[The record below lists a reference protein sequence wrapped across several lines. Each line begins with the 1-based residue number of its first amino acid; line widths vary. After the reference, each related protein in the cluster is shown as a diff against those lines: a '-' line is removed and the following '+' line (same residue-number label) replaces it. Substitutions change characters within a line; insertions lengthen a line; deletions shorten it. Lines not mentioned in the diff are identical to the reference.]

1 MNGSRST
8 CATRQHDVT
17 TCETLVA
24 GMRRLARLSALAA
37 CLALVGCSGGGDAA
51 GDSGGPGG
59 SDPPGAAD
67 PSNPSSWL
75 LNDTVR
81 STEIF
86 ETSAQQ
92 EGVLE
97 DVQSVT
103 EEDVDGVEYALVQ
116 TSNVPGYTVE
126 MTQELVDEL
135 NARPRAATDFTSGAT
150 TASAGEIVA
159 FGQDIGYVSTH
170 ADCQETG
177 GYGYWPPGPHCPEDQ
192 DLEAYITT
200 APTPNDAECETGLG
214 RVGLYVNGANVFNW
228 NDGTT
233 YADTWHNL
241 APEQEVYDVDVCEG
255 HANQGSQ
262 YHHHSFSWCLGDLLG
277 DDGADHSPIYGFA
290 ADGYPLYGPYES
302 AGVLALSGWQT
313 RDYGASAEAGGC
325 GTPGERTCVLVD
337 EYDLAKGVDSSVSQG
352 LDVGAAV
359 TTQSGNPVTADDGYF
374 YEDWYWAGAPGGGA
388 QLDEHNG
395 HDNGDGRGYHYHL
408 TVESDGAGGFS
419 ARFPYSVGPRFYGEL
434 PANAMARCGN

>member
-277 DDGADHSPIYGFA
+277 DDGADRHLNAIA
-290 ADGYPLYGPYES
+290 AVGGDRLVIAGEAGTVLTSTDGGATWTAPTAPYQGSYFGVIALQGQAMLLYGLRGQAFRSEDGGATWTAAAGAGPVTLLGGS
-302 AGVLALSGWQT
+302 AQDDGTVLL
-313 RDYGASAEAGGC
+313 
-325 GTPGERTCVLVD
+325 
-337 EYDLAKGVDSSVSQG
+337 
-352 LDVGAAV
+352 VGAAGSV
-359 TTQSGNPVTADDGYF
+359 RVSHDGGRTFEAKVADNPSAFSTALLLD
-374 YEDWYWAGAPGGGA
+374 AGRALVVGEAGPRILTLAPAANGA
-388 QLDEHNG
+388 Q
-395 HDNGDGRGYHYHL
+395 
-408 TVESDGAGGFS
+408 
-419 ARFPYSVGPRFYGEL
+419 P
-434 PANAMARCGN
+434 